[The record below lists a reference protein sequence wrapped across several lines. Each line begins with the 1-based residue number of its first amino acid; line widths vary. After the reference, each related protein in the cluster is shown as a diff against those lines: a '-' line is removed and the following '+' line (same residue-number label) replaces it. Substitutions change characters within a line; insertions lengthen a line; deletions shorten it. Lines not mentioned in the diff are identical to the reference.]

1 MTAEKDKLLEATWV
15 RYKLDGNQ
23 YDLEE
28 LARHYLPL
36 VEGIARKVIRKRPAG
51 FELDDLIQ
59 AGSLGLV
66 QAIQRFDPNLGIK
79 FKTFASRRIEGAMY
93 DEINSFDWT
102 PRLVRDRIKLLLRA
116 REAHEK
122 KSDHPPTVDDLLEII
137 SEMGK
142 MITEDQLLSA
152 KQQAERTFIH
162 PVDREMLAAIESAPP
177 KDTSNSSVPR
187 GRIHTSSMAHSVE
200 EAVEGREV
208 VALLESAIDAAC
220 TDFEREVIRE
230 VFFEGRSMKDVA
242 RRNKTTP
249 FHIAKT
255 RDRALVHIEE
265 YLSRYGYHQES

>member
-1 MTAEKDKLLEATWV
+1 MAEEKDQLLEETWR

-23 YDLEE
+23 QDLEE
-28 LARHYLPL
+28 LARHYLPI
-36 VEGIARKVIRKRPAG
+36 VERIARKVIRKRPAG
-51 FELDDLIQ
+51 FDLDDLIQ

-66 QAIQRFDPNLGIK
+66 QAIQRFDPTLGIK
-79 FKTFASRRIEGAMY
+79 FKTFASRRVEGAMY

-142 MITEDQLLSA
+142 MITEEQLLSA
-152 KQQAERTFIH
+152 KQQLERTFIH
-162 PVDREMLAAIESAPP
+162 PVDRETMAAIESAPP
-177 KDTSNSSVPR
+177 NDTSSDNVPR
-187 GRIHTSSMAHSVE
+187 GRIHASPLAYSVE
-200 EAVEGREV
+200 EAVEVREII
-208 VALLESAIDAAC
+208 ALLESAMDAAC
-220 TDFEREVIRE
+220 TPFEREVIHE

-242 RRNKTTP
+242 RQNKTTP

-255 RDRALVHIEE
+255 RDKALVNIEA
-265 YLSRYGYHQES
+265 YLFQYGYHQEI